1 MANAGTQPRA
11 RGALLRREGWYS
23 SPLVCWRRQPQP
35 GILQGLAPP
44 KRSSKSRPH
53 PREQENQKLGRQ
65 NQRLAEALRKAA
77 SIIDLQQK

>member
-1 MANAGTQPRA
+1 MAGRPRWQATRGRPRQRGQSPGDPAGLPD
-11 RGALLRREGWYS
+11 
-23 SPLVCWRRQPQP
+23 PPQP